1 MCMEGM
7 GEGPKIMGQN
17 IINCKTVS
25 IFISGGR
32 LLGHIPPPPVPPV
45 LMDIRENVEKKSKCE
60 KVTVVYAHMAL
71 VLPESIMYH
80 KCGTDLICK
89 YHL

>member
-1 MCMEGM
+1 MEGM

-45 LMDIRENVEKKSKCE
+45 LMDIRENVEKKKQ
-60 KVTVVYAHMAL
+60 M
-71 VLPESIMYH
+71 
-80 KCGTDLICK
+80 
-89 YHL
+89 

>member
-7 GEGPKIMGQN
+7 GEGSKIMGQN

-32 LLGHIPPPPVPPV
+32 LRAHPPSPRSAGSYGYQ
-45 LMDIRENVEKKSKCE
+45 RECE
-60 KVTVVYAHMAL
+60 SEQAKVIYAHMAL
-71 VLPESIMYH
+71 VLP
-80 KCGTDLICK
+80 
-89 YHL
+89 